1 MRSIIAQNIDQV
13 LRESHP
19 EFEVLLKILVAIVY
33 YDTSILASQLEI
45 ERGVEKLNKTGA
57 GWKGNDIINV
67 LLKVGSLVKDIAST
81 LKYVM
86 ISGNCKIH

>member
-33 YDTSILASQLEI
+33 YDTSILVSQSKI
-45 ERGVEKLNKTGA
+45 EEGVQNLNKIGA
-57 GWKGNDIINV
+57 GWEGNDIIKV
-67 LLKVGSLVKDIAST
+67 SLKVGSLVKDIVST

-86 ISGNCKIH
+86 ISGNCMQ